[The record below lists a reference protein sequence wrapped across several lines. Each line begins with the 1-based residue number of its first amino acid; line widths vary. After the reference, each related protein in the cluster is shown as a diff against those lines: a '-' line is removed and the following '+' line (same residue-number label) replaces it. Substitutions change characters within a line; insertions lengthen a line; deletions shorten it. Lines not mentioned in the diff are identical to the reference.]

1 MFIIILFLCAIAG
14 FFLGSFLHEHK
25 RREHYQ
31 GLAHRWKE
39 AYERDISNRKPEQWP
54 GDEWKKICG
63 YE

>member
-1 MFIIILFLCAIAG
+1 MIFIIIFLCCLGG

-39 AYERDISNRKPEQWP
+39 AYEHDVKVEKPDQLE